1 MESLQRRTEE
11 ALSMKSPA
19 NFYQPGEVIM
29 SQEEIA
35 GVVARL
41 GREISRDYEGKEP
54 VLVNLLKGGVIFLA
68 DLIRQLPIPHQIDFM
83 NVSSYE
89 NGTSSS
95 GVVRITED
103 LSTNILGRNVL
114 VVEDVLDTGRTLAYI
129 LNMLEIRSPESVE
142 VCSLLRKTTPE
153 NPQIR
158 VRYLGKEIPN
168 IFVVGYGLDY
178 NEKYRNLPYIAKLVT
193 PDDPEK

>member
-1 MESLQRRTEE
+1 MRSG
-11 ALSMKSPA
+11 A

-29 SQEEIA
+29 SKEEIA

-41 GREISRDYEGKEP
+41 GREISRDYEGKNP

-193 PDDPEK
+193 PDDP